1 MNYEHILNE
10 RIQNVKPSG
19 IRKFFD
25 ILEEMTDA
33 ISLGIGE
40 PDFVT
45 PWHIRDAG
53 IYSLERGRTKY
64 TSNAGMLQLRREIA
78 SYLNR
83 RFDLQYDYAS
93 QILVT
98 VGGSEAIDLALRV
111 LVNPGDEVI
120 VPVPSFVCYG
130 PLAEMAGGVPR
141 YLTLKAENQFRL
153 TPEELESAI
162 TDKTKVLVLPFPS
175 NPTGGTMER
184 KDLEAIA
191 QVLRGTDIMV
201 ISDEIYAE
209 LTYGRRHVSLANLT
223 DMYDRTIV
231 VNGFSKSHAM
241 TGWRMGYVCAP
252 QPIIAAMTKLHQFG
266 IMSAPTTSQYAAV
279 EAMRSGDPDIEHMR
293 EEYDRRRR
301 YLVEN
306 LNRIGLPCFE
316 PKGAFYVFPDIR
328 STGLTSEEFC
338 ERFLLEE
345 KVAVIPGSAFG
356 PGGEGF
362 VRACYAASMKDIAE
376 AVARMDNFLTNL
388 RRKQGREENI

>member
-1 MNYEHILNE
+1 MNYDNILNDK
-10 RIQNVKPSG
+10 IQNIKPSG

-53 IYSLERGRTKY
+53 IYSLERGHTKY
-64 TSNAGMLQLRREIA
+64 TSNAGMLQLRREISA
-78 SYLNR
+78 YLER
-83 RFDLQYDYAS
+83 RFDLQYDYAG

-120 VPVPSFVCYG
+120 VPTPSFVCYG
-130 PLAEMAGGVPR
+130 PLAEIAGAVPR
-141 YLTLKAENQFRL
+141 YLELKAENQFRL
-153 TPEELESAI
+153 TPEELKAAI
-162 TDKTKVLVLPFPS
+162 TPKTKVLVLPFPS
-175 NPTGGTMER
+175 NPTGGTMDR
-184 KDLEAIA
+184 RDLEAIA

-223 DMYDRTIV
+223 DMYERTIV

-252 QPIIAAMTKLHQFG
+252 KPIIAAMTKLHQFG

-279 EAMRSGDPDIEHMR
+279 EAMRNGDPDIEHMR
-293 EEYDRRRR
+293 DEYDSRRR
-301 YLVEN
+301 YLVDS

-388 RRKQGREENI
+388 RRKQGREG